1 VSQAET
7 EAGDS
12 AGGVVLRRQ
21 TDTAVWFTLNRP
33 RALNALNAE
42 LLRELSAGFDAA
54 VADPSVRIVVIEGA
68 GDRAF
73 CAGADLEELH
83 GLDSAGALELLERGQ
98 DLYRRIE
105 RSPKPAVAVV
115 DGFALGGGFE
125 LALSCHFILASDRA
139 RFGLPEALLGLV
151 PGYGGTQRLVAA
163 AGRQTALRV
172 MLTGARLSGSEAEAA
187 GLLASPSV
195 APDELPA
202 AVTGLVEQLSAVTA
216 AATSAVLSAVRDSS
230 TPPALALAHEAAT
243 AAIAISSTAGQEGIR
258 SFLSRSRK

>member
-1 VSQAET
+1 VIEG
-7 EAGDS
+7 EAGADDPTG
-12 AGGVVLRRQ
+12 AVVLRRRA
-21 TDTAVWFTLNRP
+21 DSAVWFTLNRP
-33 RALNALNAE
+33 GALNALNAR
-42 LLRELSAGFDAA
+42 LLRELSAGFDEA
-54 VADPSVRIVVIEGA
+54 VADPSVRVVVIEGA

-73 CAGADLEELH
+73 CAGADLDELA

-105 RSPKPAVAVV
+105 RSPKPVVAAV

-172 MLTGARLSGSEAEAA
+172 MLTGTRLSGPEADAA

-195 APDELPA
+195 PPDELSA
-202 AVTGLVEQLSAVTA
+202 AVAGLVEQLSSVTS
-216 AATSAVLSAVRDSS
+216 AATAAVLSAVRDSS
-230 TPPALALAHEAAT
+230 APPALALAHEAAT
-243 AAIAISSTAGQEGIR
+243 AAIAISSAAGQAGIQT
-258 SFLSRSRK
+258 FLSRSRK

>member
-1 VSQAET
+1 M
-7 EAGDS
+7 
-12 AGGVVLRRQ
+12 LRRQ
-21 TDTAVWFTLNRP
+21 ADAAVWFTLNRP

-42 LLRELSAGFDAA
+42 LLAELASGFDAA
-54 VADPSVRIVVIEGA
+54 IADPSVRVMVIEGA

-73 CAGADLEELH
+73 SGGADVGELA

-98 DLYRRIE
+98 ELYRRIE
-105 RSPKPAVAVV
+105 RSPKPVIAVV
-115 DGFALGGGFE
+115 DGVALGGGFE

-172 MLTGARLSGSEAEAA
+172 MLTGARLSGPEAGAA
-187 GLLASPSV
+187 GLLAAPSMP
-195 APDELPA
+195 PDELPA
-202 AVTGLVEQLSAVTA
+202 AVTGLVEQLSSVTA
-216 AATSAVLSAVRDSS
+216 AATTAVLYAVRDSS

-258 SFLSRSRK
+258 AFLSRSRK